1 MARVHVV
8 HATSDAN
15 DATIRILWLKIR
27 GQTTAQLMAAAL
39 ASDTQ
44 AAAEEALEAAAPPES
59 GSEAGADTYAA
70 RARRR
75 APLERRG
82 ERPRWEK
89 ERGENLGFWDW
100 NRKGFGAKRE
110 GKGTSDR
117 EIIFGFAIFFF
128 WLCTKVLKWV
138 KNALLVPEHL
148 IDTYFVLKILNLGC
162 VWFHVKLLKKIFV
175 EKILRCFLFGL

>member
-8 HATSDAN
+8 HATSDTN
-15 DATIRILWLKIR
+15 DAAIRILWLKIR

-39 ASDTQ
+39 AAESH
-44 AAAEEALEAAAPPES
+44 AAAGAPSPAAAPPES

-70 RARRR
+70 RGRRR

-110 GKGTSDR
+110 GRVTSDR
-117 EIIFGFAIFFF
+117 EAIFGFAI
-128 WLCTKVLKWV
+128 
-138 KNALLVPEHL
+138 LL
-148 IDTYFVLKILNLGC
+148 
-162 VWFHVKLLKKIFV
+162 
-175 EKILRCFLFGL
+175 